1 MMRKMKILILSMM
14 VCFVAIQGCGKE
26 EQPVAP
32 QPSFAPS
39 EPSNAEP
46 ELVSPHY
53 EPISITRENREED
66 LREDTEPM
74 DKPMEEPFVQD
85 AEENALDDTEKNS
98 EDEPVA
104 VEDEPAVSE
113 PVDKMTEE
121 EPSGNSFL
129 IVIDPGHQAKGNSE
143 KEPVGP
149 GASETKAK
157 VSGGTHGNASGLY
170 EYELTLIVAEKLQDE
185 LINRG
190 YDVLMTRT
198 SHEVNISNSERAEVA
213 NNAGADAFIR
223 IHANGSEDT
232 SVHGAM
238 TICQTSSN
246 PYNGELYDKS
256 KALSEAV
263 LDHFVEKTGCR
274 KEYVWETDTMS
285 GINWC
290 SVPAT
295 IIEMGYM
302 TNPEEDLLMA
312 SDEYQEKMVE
322 GMADGID
329 EFLKGN

>member
-1 MMRKMKILILSMM
+1 MMKKLKILILSMM
-14 VCFVAIQGCGKE
+14 VCFIAMQGCGKE

-53 EPISITRENREED
+53 DPISITRENREED
-66 LREDTEPM
+66 LGEDTEPV
-74 DKPMEEPFVQD
+74 DVPLEEPLVQD
-85 AEENALDDTEKNS
+85 VEENVLGDTEKKP

-113 PVDKMTEE
+113 PAEEITEE
-121 EPSGNSFL
+121 EPFDGFL

-190 YDVLMTRT
+190 YDVIMTRT

-263 LDHFVEKTGCR
+263 LDYFVEKTGCR

-290 SVPAT
+290 SVPST